1 MGGGAGVEAVGL
13 CKGHTVLFTAK
24 AVLLRAH
31 RGLQEGER
39 AGQEFRSA
47 SLEVAS

>member
-1 MGGGAGVEAVGL
+1 MGVVGVEAVGL
-13 CKGHTVLFTAK
+13 GQGHTVLFTAK

-31 RGLQEGER
+31 RGLQEGEK
-39 AGQEFRSA
+39 ASQEFRSA